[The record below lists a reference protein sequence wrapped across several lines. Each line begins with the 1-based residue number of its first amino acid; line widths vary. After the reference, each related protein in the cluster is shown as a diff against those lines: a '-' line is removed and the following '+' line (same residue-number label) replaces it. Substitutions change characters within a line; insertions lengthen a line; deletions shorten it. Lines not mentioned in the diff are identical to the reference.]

1 MDSDIFNGKRILDI
15 KYGDIDGD
23 GKLEKV
29 VLTGEELYPTSVDL
43 KDLQLVIY
51 ESEDVVV
58 TQSIPGAAGRD
69 FELFLLKFTEMN
81 RDEIMIRGQSTDY
94 SYLNVLIYNYE
105 KRSIV
110 EIFNGQKFAMDYN
123 CSAMFKDYYL
133 VELMCPTT
141 NIKHLLSIMNK
152 QERYEGKIYNKEGI
166 VITTEQPRVSFI
178 KEAYPIKRM
187 NLKHY
192 ILLVFQ
198 EILGPKY
205 GEILGYL
212 QRQIIINGN
221 GEVKGAAHMV
231 AQQGQLI
238 KMPYGL
244 KKRVRS

>member
-51 ESEDVVV
+51 ESEDVVI

-94 SYLNVLIYNYE
+94 SYLNVLIYYYE

-110 EIFNGQKFAMDYN
+110 EIFNG
-123 CSAMFKDYYL
+123 
-133 VELMCPTT
+133 
-141 NIKHLLSIMNK
+141 
-152 QERYEGKIYNKEGI
+152 
-166 VITTEQPRVSFI
+166 
-178 KEAYPIKRM
+178 
-187 NLKHY
+187 
-192 ILLVFQ
+192 
-198 EILGPKY
+198 
-205 GEILGYL
+205 
-212 QRQIIINGN
+212 
-221 GEVKGAAHMV
+221 
-231 AQQGQLI
+231 
-238 KMPYGL
+238 
-244 KKRVRS
+244 